1 MRSVG
6 GVPAYT
12 PGHASVHAPHRY
24 PSTRAPRVYGST
36 GDVFRRTTAAKL
48 GLVLAGIGML
58 TAGALCTA
66 PFYPVPLTMQTLA
79 VLVVGGLLGPRLG
92 LSAVAGYLGLGLT
105 GAPVFHGGLCGPG
118 VLAGPTGG
126 YLVGFLVAA
135 SVMGFAVDRAR
146 RAGAVG
152 CSGRTGAGDVSRSRQ
167 MAVLVGGALLSEAAI
182 YAFGLPWLALY
193 TGGFGNAV
201 AAGLAPFLLGD
212 ALKTAVAIGAVRS
225 GRKLLSH
232 WSPPPF

>member
-1 MRSVG
+1 
-6 GVPAYT
+6 
-12 PGHASVHAPHRY
+12 
-24 PSTRAPRVYGST
+24 
-36 GDVFRRTTAAKL
+36 
-48 GLVLAGIGML
+48 ML

-92 LSAVAGYLGLGLT
+92 VSAVAGYLCLGLT
-105 GAPVFHGGLCGPG
+105 GAPVFHGGLGGPG

-126 YLVGFLVAA
+126 YLVGFLLAG
-135 SVMGFAVDRAR
+135 SVMGCAAVRAR
-146 RAGAVG
+146 RSGVVG
-152 CSGRTGAGDVSRSRQ
+152 CSGRAGAGDVSRLRQ

-182 YAFGLPWLALY
+182 YAFGLPWLAFY
-193 TGGFGNAV
+193 TGGFGTAV

-232 WSPPPF
+232 WSLPPF